1 MTTLLARPLA
11 ALLLAGLSACTTS
24 PWYPLQFGPAPVE
37 VAVGANA
44 VPGSQARLLVSVL
57 GVARAQEAQPELVLV
72 RLRIENLGSVAA
84 DVPED
89 ALALVSADLA
99 PFGKPKVVPP
109 KLRVESGQDGTL
121 DASFPFPAGR
131 TFDQIDWSGLNLRVA
146 VEFAGTRVTTG
157 ASFAHVVPVY
167 APEPNVTFGFGV
179 GYHGH

>member
-1 MTTLLARPLA
+1 MKTFLARSLA
-11 ALLLAGLSACTTS
+11 ALVLAVLGACTTS

-44 VPGSQARLLVSVL
+44 VAGSQARLLVSVL
-57 GVARAQEAQPELVLV
+57 GVARASQTQPDQVLV
-72 RLRIENLGSVAA
+72 RLRLENLGNVAV

-89 ALALVSADLA
+89 ALSLVSADLA
-99 PFGKPKVVPP
+99 PFGKPKVAPP
-109 KLRVESGQDGTL
+109 KLRIEPTHDGTL

-131 TFDQIDWSGLNLRVA
+131 TFEQIDWSGLNLRVA

-157 ASFAHVVPVY
+157 ASFSHVVPVY

-179 GYHGH
+179 GYHAH